1 MSGLWIL
8 FCVMVATGEILPA
21 PAAAPTKPSTSVNR
35 STPSADALSRD
46 ASALSGTASSH
57 DPDTA
62 SVRPTLPGEPL
73 PAPRMI
79 GGQSKA
85 SKMVAANIDMQ
96 LPPPGPGPDSVKVG
110 WGIDKTDNALYMV
123 VQIAPDAIAAFAAGV
138 RGQELPCT
146 IPPAL
151 RGRVE
156 KVIIRIGT
164 GSVEQNPPESELVRM
179 PLSNSNSAR
188 IANLDMRS
196 SVAID
201 TPRTGSE
208 VIPTAGTTQLPAI
221 PGFSSAP
228 SMTNEVLPTNVP
240 PAMPSTMNPPPLNTP
255 VYSNPVVTNPPPAL
269 PSTSPTAA
277 SNPAWNTTASTP
289 STYTN
294 DGFQPA
300 PRSVPSSLI
309 PFGSSRTPST
319 VPTATSTQ
327 GNVTYGGTAPNP
339 NAQGSLN
346 GQGGAYNYN
355 PNGVPLVA
363 SNPPGVYPPGMGP
376 NPGSDPGLGYGPGGQ
391 SSQPNY
397 GNYAGGNF
405 AGAQPYGNP
414 NYNPN
419 HTLTT
424 PVLPIPQLANRPFP
438 STSGSSTSGT
448 LPTSRDFDRTDL
460 NGNETN
466 RSSSFTRSASL
477 VPFFFVLSFILN
489 IYFGLWLNHLSV
501 KYRHLLGSVRGLSP
515 AELDR

>member
-8 FCVMVATGEILPA
+8 FCVVVATGEILPA

-35 STPSADALSRD
+35 STSSADALSREAGAVSD
-46 ASALSGTASSH
+46 AGVSH
-57 DPDTA
+57 DPDAA
-62 SVRPTLPGEPL
+62 SVRPTLPSEPL
-73 PAPRMI
+73 PAPRML
-79 GGQSKA
+79 GGQAKA

-110 WGIDKTDNALYMV
+110 WGIDKSDNALYMV
-123 VQIAPDAIAAFAAGV
+123 VQIAPDAIAAFAAGA

-146 IPPAL
+146 IPPPL

-164 GSVEQNPPESELVRM
+164 GAVEQNPPESELVRM
-179 PLSNSNSAR
+179 PLSNANAAR

-201 TPRTGSE
+201 APRTGSE
-208 VIPTAGTTQLPAI
+208 VISTAGTTQLPGI

-255 VYSNPVVTNPPPAL
+255 VYSNPPPSL
-269 PSTSPTAA
+269 PSTSPNGA

-289 STYTN
+289 TTYTN

-309 PFGSSRTPST
+309 PFGSSRTTSPN
-319 VPTATSTQ
+319 PTASNNAQ
-327 GNVTYGGTAPNP
+327 GNVTYGGTVA
-339 NAQGSLN
+339 
-346 GQGGAYNYN
+346 N
-355 PNGVPLVA
+355 PNGAGTNGPGAANGYNQNNVPMVA
-363 SNPPGVYPPGMGP
+363 SNPPGIYPPGMGT

-391 SSQPNY
+391 SNQPNY

-438 STSGSSTSGT
+438 STSGPSTSGT
-448 LPTSRDFDRTDL
+448 LPPARDFERTDL
-460 NGNETN
+460 NGNEPN
-466 RSSSFTRSASL
+466 RSSSFARSASL

>member
-35 STPSADALSRD
+35 PTTSPDAHSLE
-46 ASALSGTASSH
+46 AGALSGTASSH

-62 SVRPTLPGEPL
+62 PDMASVRPALPGEPL
-73 PAPRMI
+73 PAPRML

-96 LPPPGPGPDSVKVG
+96 LPPQGPGPDSVKIG
-110 WGIDKTDNALYMV
+110 WGIDKSDNALYMV
-123 VQIAPDAIAAFAAGV
+123 VQIAPDAIAAFAAGT
-138 RGQELPCT
+138 RGQELPCD
-146 IPPAL
+146 IPPPL

-164 GSVEQNPPESELVRM
+164 GPVEQNPPESELVRM

-201 TPRTGSE
+201 APRTGSE
-208 VIPTAGTTQLPAI
+208 VISTAGTTQLPGI

-240 PAMPSTMNPPPLNTP
+240 PAMPSSMSPPPLTSP
-255 VYSNPVVTNPPPAL
+255 VYGNPATSNPPPAL

-309 PFGSSRTPST
+309 PFGSSRTASSS
-319 VPTATSTQ
+319 PTTTTTQ

-339 NAQGSLN
+339 NAA
-346 GQGGAYNYN
+346 GAASYNYN
-355 PNGVPLVA
+355 QNGVPLVA

-376 NPGSDPGLGYGPGGQ
+376 NAGSDPGLGYGPGGQ
-391 SSQPNY
+391 SNQPNY

-438 STSGSSTSGT
+438 STSGTSTSGT
-448 LPTSRDFDRTDL
+448 LPVIRDSDRTDL
-460 NGNETN
+460 HSNEAI
-466 RSSSFTRSASL
+466 RPSSFSRSASL